1 MKTILTM
8 PSPELA
14 LLTMTGEGKPFVLN
28 RRTMAELEALLE
40 ELQKSLHLTMLF
52 ISHDLS
58 VVRCMTDR
66 AVVMYLGKI
75 MEMGPTEHLFG
86 APAHPYTR
94 NLIDAVPEPDPDCPP
109 KESTMIGEPPSP
121 MDIPGG
127 CRFHPRCPY
136 AKNVC
141 RRAQPEL
148 TDLGGGHFAACHFR
162 RGPDN
167 EYGKGTSIMKITGV
181 KIEKLLLELTSPF
194 RVAFGTITHS
204 ENVMI
209 KVTTDEGVTGYGE
222 AAPLAFVTAE
232 TTDSVIAALELF
244 RTGLIGMDPL
254 DIEAVHAMMD
264 GLMGGNSS
272 AKCAVDLAMYDIR
285 GKAAGMPVYKLLGG
299 YSNTVLN
306 DITVSIMEP
315 QAMAD
320 KALSYVRDKGY
331 RVLKVKVGADV
342 NDDIRALTLI
352 REAVGPDVRLRVDA
366 NQGYDVPTALKALN
380 AFAALGV
387 ESVEQCLPAWN
398 MEGAAY
404 LRRKA
409 PAIHLMLDESIHGPV
424 DAARACRMDAAD
436 ILNIKLMKCGGLY
449 NALKIVSAAEV
460 YGVECMI
467 GCMLESKLAVSAAA
481 HLAAAK
487 RVITRADLDG
497 PSLCKTDP
505 FTGGPLYENGVI
517 RMTDAPGIGITRVPA
532 FV

>member
-1 MKTILTM
+1 
-8 PSPELA
+8 
-14 LLTMTGEGKPFVLN
+14 
-28 RRTMAELEALLE
+28 
-40 ELQKSLHLTMLF
+40 
-52 ISHDLS
+52 
-58 VVRCMTDR
+58 
-66 AVVMYLGKI
+66 
-75 MEMGPTEHLFG
+75 
-86 APAHPYTR
+86 
-94 NLIDAVPEPDPDCPP
+94 
-109 KESTMIGEPPSP
+109 
-121 MDIPGG
+121 
-127 CRFHPRCPY
+127 
-136 AKNVC
+136 
-141 RRAQPEL
+141 
-148 TDLGGGHFAACHFR
+148 
-162 RGPDN
+162 
-167 EYGKGTSIMKITGV
+167 MKITGV

-264 GLMGGNSS
+264 G
-272 AKCAVDLAMYDIR
+272 R

-352 REAVGPDVRLRVDA
+352 RETVGPDVRLRVDA

-387 ESVEQCLPAWN
+387 ESAEQCLPAWN

-449 NALKIVSAAEV
+449 PAEQINAIAQANGLT
-460 YGVECMI
+460 CMV
-467 GCMLESKLAVSAAA
+467 GCMMETKLSITAGLSFV
-481 HLAAAK
+481 AAK
-487 RVITRADLDG
+487 KNVMDADLDSFMEYVG
-497 PSLCKTDP
+497 GETHFPGGFTHKGSDFVLC
-505 FTGGPLYENGVI
+505 
-517 RMTDAPGIGITRVPA
+517 DAPGFGLDID
-532 FV
+532 F

>member
-1 MKTILTM
+1 
-8 PSPELA
+8 
-14 LLTMTGEGKPFVLN
+14 
-28 RRTMAELEALLE
+28 
-40 ELQKSLHLTMLF
+40 
-52 ISHDLS
+52 
-58 VVRCMTDR
+58 
-66 AVVMYLGKI
+66 
-75 MEMGPTEHLFG
+75 
-86 APAHPYTR
+86 
-94 NLIDAVPEPDPDCPP
+94 
-109 KESTMIGEPPSP
+109 
-121 MDIPGG
+121 
-127 CRFHPRCPY
+127 
-136 AKNVC
+136 
-141 RRAQPEL
+141 
-148 TDLGGGHFAACHFR
+148 
-162 RGPDN
+162 
-167 EYGKGTSIMKITGV
+167 MKITGV

-387 ESVEQCLPAWN
+387 ESVEPARREHGGRGLPAPESARHPSDAGRIDPRPGGRSPRLPHGRGGYPEHQADE
-398 MEGAAY
+398 M
-404 LRRKA
+404 RRPVSGRADQCHRPGQRPHLHGRLYDGDKTFHHCRPELCGGKEKCNGRRPGQLYGICGRRDPLPRRLHPQGQRFCAVRRTGFRVGHRLLIYRKRPCAGA
-409 PAIHLMLDESIHGPV
+409 PAPLCP
-424 DAARACRMDAAD
+424 
-436 ILNIKLMKCGGLY
+436 GG
-449 NALKIVSAAEV
+449 
-460 YGVECMI
+460 
-467 GCMLESKLAVSAAA
+467 
-481 HLAAAK
+481 
-487 RVITRADLDG
+487 R
-497 PSLCKTDP
+497 
-505 FTGGPLYENGVI
+505 
-517 RMTDAPGIGITRVPA
+517 PA
-532 FV
+532 FSHFTEG

>member
-1 MKTILTM
+1 
-8 PSPELA
+8 
-14 LLTMTGEGKPFVLN
+14 
-28 RRTMAELEALLE
+28 
-40 ELQKSLHLTMLF
+40 
-52 ISHDLS
+52 
-58 VVRCMTDR
+58 
-66 AVVMYLGKI
+66 
-75 MEMGPTEHLFG
+75 
-86 APAHPYTR
+86 
-94 NLIDAVPEPDPDCPP
+94 
-109 KESTMIGEPPSP
+109 
-121 MDIPGG
+121 
-127 CRFHPRCPY
+127 
-136 AKNVC
+136 
-141 RRAQPEL
+141 
-148 TDLGGGHFAACHFR
+148 
-162 RGPDN
+162 
-167 EYGKGTSIMKITGV
+167 MKITGV

-449 NALKIVSAAEV
+449 PAEQINAIAQANGLT
-460 YGVECMI
+460 CMV
-467 GCMLESKLAVSAAA
+467 GCMMETKLSITAGLSFV
-481 HLAAAK
+481 AAK
-487 RVITRADLDG
+487 KNVMDADLDL
-497 PSLCKTDP
+497 SL
-505 FTGGPLYENGVI
+505 I
-517 RMTDAPGIGITRVPA
+517 HI
-532 FV
+532 

>member
-1 MKTILTM
+1 
-8 PSPELA
+8 
-14 LLTMTGEGKPFVLN
+14 
-28 RRTMAELEALLE
+28 
-40 ELQKSLHLTMLF
+40 
-52 ISHDLS
+52 
-58 VVRCMTDR
+58 
-66 AVVMYLGKI
+66 
-75 MEMGPTEHLFG
+75 
-86 APAHPYTR
+86 
-94 NLIDAVPEPDPDCPP
+94 
-109 KESTMIGEPPSP
+109 
-121 MDIPGG
+121 
-127 CRFHPRCPY
+127 
-136 AKNVC
+136 
-141 RRAQPEL
+141 
-148 TDLGGGHFAACHFR
+148 
-162 RGPDN
+162 
-167 EYGKGTSIMKITGV
+167 MKITGV

-272 AKCAVDLAMYDIR
+272 AKCAVDL
-285 GKAAGMPVYKLLGG
+285 
-299 YSNTVLN
+299 
-306 DITVSIMEP
+306 
-315 QAMAD
+315 
-320 KALSYVRDKGY
+320 
-331 RVLKVKVGADV
+331 

-352 REAVGPDVRLRVDA
+352 RETVGPDVRLRVDA

-387 ESVEQCLPAWN
+387 ESAEQCLPAWN

-449 NALKIVSAAEV
+449 PAEQINAIAQANGLT
-460 YGVECMI
+460 CMV
-467 GCMLESKLAVSAAA
+467 GCMMETKLSITAGLSFV
-481 HLAAAK
+481 AAK
-487 RVITRADLDG
+487 KNVMDADLDSFMEYVG
-497 PSLCKTDP
+497 GETHFPGGFTHKGSDFVLC
-505 FTGGPLYENGVI
+505 
-517 RMTDAPGIGITRVPA
+517 DAPGFGLDID
-532 FV
+532 F

>member
-1 MKTILTM
+1 
-8 PSPELA
+8 
-14 LLTMTGEGKPFVLN
+14 
-28 RRTMAELEALLE
+28 
-40 ELQKSLHLTMLF
+40 
-52 ISHDLS
+52 
-58 VVRCMTDR
+58 
-66 AVVMYLGKI
+66 
-75 MEMGPTEHLFG
+75 
-86 APAHPYTR
+86 
-94 NLIDAVPEPDPDCPP
+94 
-109 KESTMIGEPPSP
+109 
-121 MDIPGG
+121 
-127 CRFHPRCPY
+127 
-136 AKNVC
+136 
-141 RRAQPEL
+141 
-148 TDLGGGHFAACHFR
+148 
-162 RGPDN
+162 
-167 EYGKGTSIMKITGV
+167 MKITGV

-449 NALKIVSAAEV
+449 PAEQINAIAQANGLT
-460 YGVECMI
+460 CMV
-467 GCMLESKLAVSAAA
+467 GCMMETKLSITAVLSFV
-481 HLAAAK
+481 AAK
-487 RVITRADLDG
+487 KNVMDADLDSFMEYVG
-497 PSLCKTDP
+497 GETHFPGGFTHKGSDFVLC
-505 FTGGPLYENGVI
+505 
-517 RMTDAPGIGITRVPA
+517 DAPGFGLDID
-532 FV
+532 F

>member
-1 MKTILTM
+1 
-8 PSPELA
+8 
-14 LLTMTGEGKPFVLN
+14 
-28 RRTMAELEALLE
+28 
-40 ELQKSLHLTMLF
+40 
-52 ISHDLS
+52 
-58 VVRCMTDR
+58 
-66 AVVMYLGKI
+66 
-75 MEMGPTEHLFG
+75 
-86 APAHPYTR
+86 
-94 NLIDAVPEPDPDCPP
+94 
-109 KESTMIGEPPSP
+109 
-121 MDIPGG
+121 
-127 CRFHPRCPY
+127 
-136 AKNVC
+136 
-141 RRAQPEL
+141 
-148 TDLGGGHFAACHFR
+148 
-162 RGPDN
+162 
-167 EYGKGTSIMKITGV
+167 MKITGV

-380 AFAALGV
+380 AFAALGYDCAHV
-387 ESVEQCLPAWN
+387 IATAIEMCGDDVTPANIPAPESARHPSDAGRIDPRPGGRSPRLPHGRGGYPEHQADEMRRPVSGRADQCHRPGQRPHLHGRLYDGDKTFHHCRPELCGGKEKCNGRRPGQLYGICGRRDPLP
-398 MEGAAY
+398 
-404 LRRKA
+404 RRLHPQGQRFCAVRRTGFRAGHRLLIYRKRPCAGA
-409 PAIHLMLDESIHGPV
+409 PAPLCP
-424 DAARACRMDAAD
+424 
-436 ILNIKLMKCGGLY
+436 GG
-449 NALKIVSAAEV
+449 
-460 YGVECMI
+460 
-467 GCMLESKLAVSAAA
+467 
-481 HLAAAK
+481 
-487 RVITRADLDG
+487 R
-497 PSLCKTDP
+497 
-505 FTGGPLYENGVI
+505 
-517 RMTDAPGIGITRVPA
+517 PA
-532 FV
+532 FSHFTEG

>member
-1 MKTILTM
+1 
-8 PSPELA
+8 
-14 LLTMTGEGKPFVLN
+14 
-28 RRTMAELEALLE
+28 
-40 ELQKSLHLTMLF
+40 
-52 ISHDLS
+52 
-58 VVRCMTDR
+58 
-66 AVVMYLGKI
+66 
-75 MEMGPTEHLFG
+75 
-86 APAHPYTR
+86 
-94 NLIDAVPEPDPDCPP
+94 
-109 KESTMIGEPPSP
+109 
-121 MDIPGG
+121 
-127 CRFHPRCPY
+127 
-136 AKNVC
+136 
-141 RRAQPEL
+141 
-148 TDLGGGHFAACHFR
+148 
-162 RGPDN
+162 
-167 EYGKGTSIMKITGV
+167 MKITGV

-232 TTDSVIAALELF
+232 TTDSVLAALELF

-449 NALKIVSAAEV
+449 PAEQINDGDKTFHHCRPELCGGKEKCNGRRPGQL
-460 YGVECMI
+460 YGIC
-467 GCMLESKLAVSAAA
+467 GRRDPLPRRLHPQGQRFCAVRRTGFRAG
-481 HLAAAK
+481 HRLLIYRK
-487 RVITRADLDG
+487 RPCAG
-497 PSLCKTDP
+497 APAPLCP
-505 FTGGPLYENGVI
+505 GG
-517 RMTDAPGIGITRVPA
+517 RPA
-532 FV
+532 FSHFTEG

>member
-1 MKTILTM
+1 
-8 PSPELA
+8 
-14 LLTMTGEGKPFVLN
+14 
-28 RRTMAELEALLE
+28 
-40 ELQKSLHLTMLF
+40 
-52 ISHDLS
+52 
-58 VVRCMTDR
+58 
-66 AVVMYLGKI
+66 
-75 MEMGPTEHLFG
+75 
-86 APAHPYTR
+86 
-94 NLIDAVPEPDPDCPP
+94 
-109 KESTMIGEPPSP
+109 
-121 MDIPGG
+121 
-127 CRFHPRCPY
+127 
-136 AKNVC
+136 
-141 RRAQPEL
+141 
-148 TDLGGGHFAACHFR
+148 
-162 RGPDN
+162 
-167 EYGKGTSIMKITGV
+167 MKITGV

-352 REAVGPDVRLRVDA
+352 RETVGPDVRLRVDA

-380 AFAALGV
+380 AFAA
-387 ESVEQCLPAWN
+387 
-398 MEGAAY
+398 
-404 LRRKA
+404 RRSSACPHGTWRARPTCAGKR
-409 PAIHLMLDESIHGPV
+409 PPSI
-424 DAARACRMDAAD
+424 
-436 ILNIKLMKCGGLY
+436 
-449 NALKIVSAAEV
+449 
-460 YGVECMI
+460 
-467 GCMLESKLAVSAAA
+467 
-481 HLAAAK
+481 
-487 RVITRADLDG
+487 
-497 PSLCKTDP
+497 
-505 FTGGPLYENGVI
+505 
-517 RMTDAPGIGITRVPA
+517 
-532 FV
+532 

>member
-1 MKTILTM
+1 
-8 PSPELA
+8 
-14 LLTMTGEGKPFVLN
+14 
-28 RRTMAELEALLE
+28 
-40 ELQKSLHLTMLF
+40 
-52 ISHDLS
+52 
-58 VVRCMTDR
+58 
-66 AVVMYLGKI
+66 
-75 MEMGPTEHLFG
+75 
-86 APAHPYTR
+86 
-94 NLIDAVPEPDPDCPP
+94 
-109 KESTMIGEPPSP
+109 
-121 MDIPGG
+121 
-127 CRFHPRCPY
+127 
-136 AKNVC
+136 
-141 RRAQPEL
+141 
-148 TDLGGGHFAACHFR
+148 
-162 RGPDN
+162 
-167 EYGKGTSIMKITGV
+167 MKITGV

-232 TTDSVIAALELF
+232 TTDSVLAALELF

-409 PAIHLMLDESIHGPV
+409 PAIPSDAGRIDPRPGGRSPRLPHGRGGYPEHQADEMRRPVSGRADQCHRPGQRPHLHGRLY
-424 DAARACRMDAAD
+424 DGDKTFHHCRPE
-436 ILNIKLMKCGGLY
+436 LCGGKEKCNGRRPGQLY
-449 NALKIVSAAEV
+449 GICGRRDPLPRRLHPQ
-460 YGVECMI
+460 GQRFC
-467 GCMLESKLAVSAAA
+467 AV
-481 HLAAAK
+481 
-487 RVITRADLDG
+487 RRTGFRAGHRLLIYREKAVCG
-497 PSLCKTDP
+497 RSGHPCAR
-505 FTGGPLYENGVI
+505 GG
-517 RMTDAPGIGITRVPA
+517 RPA
-532 FV
+532 FSHFTEG